1 MPLFAAV
8 LATLAML
15 PSTAWGA
22 TDAQPAPD
30 PIDHT
35 QPRAPDGTPVCA
47 KWVHDRHAVQ
57 KGGSIWATW
66 HPPRDPRY
74 ECAFGHEHGSNPRAF
89 RHFRRAGMPAFGPIG
104 AYAGSDEPHAG
115 FKVFV
120 ANEDRK
126 DHAWMVVLHQGSG
139 SPRRG
144 MVRFH
149 SLETWLFRNPR
160 ARARG
165 ARITRARAR
174 GARITRARARGARRS
189 GRLAA
194 HTRTMADFGEA
205 VPNCSGARRAAAM
218 RLLPSPHC
226 DSVYEEWATTLDVGG
241 VLEARPAFG
250 IDNAI
255 TQFDPADP
263 ERIVFNKS
271 RACGP
276 HDPAGWDAY
285 CKGDKRAVLHP
296 QWVVRNRGRS
306 RFRTDAYG
314 RRAPT
319 GLLQVVARR
328 LRVDQSAECCGAE
341 NRFDMSRPSD
351 GGIYRAARGRG
362 PANFEFPGYCVIR
375 SN

>member
-1 MPLFAAV
+1 MALFAAV
-8 LATLAML
+8 LVTLAAL
-15 PSTAWGA
+15 PANAWPVPPAGGA
-22 TDAQPAPD
+22 GQTPD

-35 QPRAPDGTPVCA
+35 QTRAPDGTPICA
-47 KWVHDRHAVQ
+47 KWVHDRHTVE
-57 KGGSIWATW
+57 KSGRTWATW

-74 ECAFGHEHGSNPRAF
+74 DCVFGHEHGSNPRAF
-89 RHFRRAGMPAFGPIG
+89 RHFRRTGMPAFGPIG
-104 AYAGSDEPHAG
+104 AFAGSDEPHPG

-126 DHAWMVVLHQGSG
+126 GNAWMVVLHQGSG

-144 MVRFH
+144 TVRFH
-149 SLETWLFRNPR
+149 SLETWLFRNGRERP
-160 ARARG
+160 G
-165 ARITRARAR
+165 
-174 GARITRARARGARRS
+174 RRPS
-189 GRLAA
+189 GRLVA

-205 VPNCSGARRAAAM
+205 IANCPGAKRAVRM
-218 RLLPSPHC
+218 RLLPSPRC
-226 DSVYEEWATTLDVGG
+226 RNVYEEWATTLDVGG
-241 VLEARPAFG
+241 VFKARPAFG

-263 ERIVFNKS
+263 ERVVFNKR

-276 HDPAGWDAY
+276 HDPAGWDSY
-285 CKGDKRAVLHP
+285 CKGDKRALLHP
-296 QWVVRNRGRS
+296 QWVVRNKGPS

-328 LRVDQSAECCGAE
+328 PRIDQSDECCGAE
-341 NRFDMSRPSD
+341 NRFDMTSASD

-362 PANFEFPGYCVIR
+362 PGNFEFPGYCVIR